1 MRKTSV
7 VAVVALI
14 ALAAPQPAVAWGTA
28 AHRHIMARAIDLL
41 PAELKPFFVQHKDEV
56 VMRVVDPDLFRV
68 LGWEEDPNH
77 FINFGAKELGE
88 YPFKELPREYGAAI
102 EKFGLATLR
111 RNGLLPWRQQEEF
124 GNLRRAFEGFT
135 RETYGAGNTVL
146 FAAVMSHYIQDA
158 HQPLH
163 ASVNYDGQM
172 TGNTGIHARFETALF
187 ERFQSRLTIRPAP
200 PAPILNSRDA
210 AFDALLASHQL
221 VDPLLRADKE
231 AIGNRDAYDDVYFE
245 AFFMKAKPVL
255 EERLAS
261 AITATASLVLGAW
274 EQAGK
279 PDLRNGEPR
288 PVQRVQRAQPAQQD
302 R

>member
-77 FINFGAKELGE
+77 FVNFGAKELGE
-88 YPFKELPREYGAAI
+88 YPFQELPREYGAAI

-135 RETYGAGNTVL
+135 RETYGVGNTVL

-163 ASVNYDGQM
+163 ASANYDGQM

-210 AFDALLASHQL
+210 AFDALLSSYKQ
-221 VDPLLRADKE
+221 VDSILKADDEAKKGKE
-231 AIGNRDAYDDVYFE
+231 TYDDEYFE
-245 AFFMKAKPVL
+245 RLFTTVRPVL
-255 EERLAS
+255 EQRLGE
-261 AITATASLVLGAW
+261 AITATAGLIMGAW
-274 EQAGK
+274 EQAGRPVLK
-279 PDLRNGEPR
+279 PAGPR
-288 PVQRVQRAQPAQQD
+288 PPQKIKP
-302 R
+302 

>member
-7 VAVVALI
+7 VAVAALI
-14 ALAAPQPAVAWGTA
+14 VLAAPQPAAAWGTA

-41 PAELKPFFVQHKDEV
+41 PVELKPFFLQHKDEL
-56 VMRVVDPDLFRV
+56 VMRVIDPDLFRV

-77 FINFGAKELGE
+77 FVNFGAKELGE

-102 EKFGLATLR
+102 EKFGMATLR

-135 RETYGAGNTVL
+135 RETYGPGNAVL

-187 ERFQSRLTIRPAP
+187 ERFQSRLTIRSAP
-200 PAPILNSRDA
+200 PTPILNSRDA
-210 AFDALLASHQL
+210 AFDALLSSYKL
-221 VDPLLRADKE
+221 VDPILKADDAARQGKE
-231 AIGNRDAYDDVYFE
+231 TYDDEYFE
-245 AFFMKAKPVL
+245 RLFTAVRPIL
-255 EERLAS
+255 EQRLGE
-261 AITATASLVLGAW
+261 AITATAGLIMGAW
-274 EQAGK
+274 EQAGRPVLK
-279 PDLRNGEPR
+279 PAGPR
-288 PVQRVQRAQPAQQD
+288 PPQKIKP
-302 R
+302 

>member
-1 MRKTSV
+1 MRKASV
-7 VAVVALI
+7 VVVVALI
-14 ALAAPQPAVAWGTA
+14 ACAAPPPAAAWGTA

-41 PAELKPFFVQHKDEV
+41 PMELKPFFLQHRDEL
-56 VMRVVDPDLFRV
+56 VMRVIDPDLFRV

-77 FINFGAKELGE
+77 FVNFGAKELGE

-102 EKFGLATLR
+102 EKFGMATLR

-135 RETYGAGNTVL
+135 RETYGPGNAVL

-172 TGNTGIHARFETALF
+172 TGNNGIHARFETALF

-200 PAPILNSRDA
+200 PTPILNSRDA
-210 AFDALLASHQL
+210 AFDALLSSYEL
-221 VDPLLRADKE
+221 VDPILKADEAARQGKE
-231 AIGNRDAYDDVYFE
+231 TYDDEYFE
-245 AFFMKAKPVL
+245 RLFTTVRPIL
-255 EERLAS
+255 EQRLGE
-261 AITATASLVLGAW
+261 AITATAGLIMGAW
-274 EQAGK
+274 QQAGK
-279 PDLRNGEPR
+279 PVLKPAGPR
-288 PVQRVQRAQPAQQD
+288 PPQKIKP
-302 R
+302 

>member
-1 MRKTSV
+1 MRKASV
-7 VAVVALI
+7 VVVVALI
-14 ALAAPQPAVAWGTA
+14 ACAAPPPAAAWGTA

-41 PAELKPFFVQHKDEV
+41 PVELKPFFLQHRDEL
-56 VMRVVDPDLFRV
+56 VMRVIDPDLFRV

-77 FINFGAKELGE
+77 FVNFGAKELGE

-102 EKFGLATLR
+102 EKFGMATLR

-135 RETYGAGNTVL
+135 RETYGPGNAVL

-172 TGNTGIHARFETALF
+172 TGNNGIHARFETALF

-200 PAPILNSRDA
+200 PTPILNSRDA
-210 AFDALLASHQL
+210 AFDALLSSYKL
-221 VDPLLRADKE
+221 VDPILKADEAARQGKE
-231 AIGNRDAYDDVYFE
+231 TYDDEYFE
-245 AFFMKAKPVL
+245 RLFTTVRPIL
-255 EERLAS
+255 EQRLGE
-261 AITATASLVLGAW
+261 AITATAGLIMGAW
-274 EQAGK
+274 QQAGK
-279 PDLRNGEPR
+279 PVLKPAGPR
-288 PVQRVQRAQPAQQD
+288 PPQKIKP
-302 R
+302 

>member
-1 MRKTSV
+1 MRKTSI

-14 ALAAPQPAVAWGTA
+14 ALAAPQPAAAWGSA

-41 PAELKPFFVQHKDEV
+41 PAELKPFFLQHKDEV

-77 FINFGAKELGE
+77 FVNFGAKELGE

-124 GNLRRAFEGFT
+124 GNLRRAFEGFA
-135 RETYGAGNTVL
+135 RETYGVGNTVL

-187 ERFQSRLTIRPAP
+187 ERFQSRLTFRPAP

-210 AFDALLASHQL
+210 AFDALLSSYQL
-221 VDPLLRADKE
+221 VDPILKADVAARQGKE
-231 AIGNRDAYDDVYFE
+231 TYDDEYFE
-245 AFFMKAKPVL
+245 RLFTTVRPIL
-255 EERLAS
+255 EQRLGE
-261 AITATASLVLGAW
+261 AITATAGLIMGAW
-274 EQAGK
+274 EQAGRPVLK
-279 PDLRNGEPR
+279 PAGPR
-288 PVQRVQRAQPAQQD
+288 PPQKIKP
-302 R
+302 

>member
-7 VAVVALI
+7 VAVAALI
-14 ALAAPQPAVAWGTA
+14 ALAAPQPAAAWGSA

-41 PAELKPFFVQHKDEV
+41 PMELKPFFLQHRDEL
-56 VMRVVDPDLFRV
+56 VMRVIDPDLFRV

-77 FINFGAKELGE
+77 FVNFGAKELGE

-102 EKFGLATLR
+102 EKFGMATLR

-135 RETYGAGNTVL
+135 RETYGPGNAVL

-172 TGNTGIHARFETALF
+172 TGNNGIHARFETALF

-200 PAPILNSRDA
+200 PTPIHNSRDA
-210 AFDALLASHQL
+210 AFDALLSSYEL
-221 VDPLLRADKE
+221 VDPILKADEAARQGKE
-231 AIGNRDAYDDVYFE
+231 TYDDEYFE
-245 AFFMKAKPVL
+245 RLFTTVRPIL
-255 EERLAS
+255 EQRLGE
-261 AITATASLVLGAW
+261 AITATAGLIMGAW
-274 EQAGK
+274 QQAGK
-279 PDLRNGEPR
+279 PVLKPAGPR
-288 PVQRVQRAQPAQQD
+288 PPQKIKP
-302 R
+302 

>member
-7 VAVVALI
+7 VAVAALI

-41 PAELKPFFVQHKDEV
+41 PAELKPFFLQHKDEV

-77 FINFGAKELGE
+77 FVNFGAKELGE

-135 RETYGAGNTVL
+135 RETYGVGNTVL

-210 AFDALLASHQL
+210 AFDALLSSYQL
-221 VDPLLRADKE
+221 VDSILKGDVDARQGKE
-231 AIGNRDAYDDVYFE
+231 TYDDEYFE
-245 AFFMKAKPVL
+245 RLFTTVRPIL
-255 EERLAS
+255 EQRLGE
-261 AITATASLVLGAW
+261 AITATAGLIMGAW
-274 EQAGK
+274 EQAGRPVLK
-279 PDLRNGEPR
+279 PAGPR
-288 PVQRVQRAQPAQQD
+288 PPQKIKP
-302 R
+302 

>member
-7 VAVVALI
+7 VAVAALI
-14 ALAAPQPAVAWGTA
+14 ALAAPQPAAAWGSA

-41 PAELKPFFVQHKDEV
+41 PVELKPFFRQHQDEL
-56 VMRVVDPDLFRV
+56 VMRVIDPDLFRV

-77 FINFGAKELGE
+77 FVNFGAKELGE

-102 EKFGLATLR
+102 EKFGMATLR

-124 GNLRRAFEGFT
+124 GNLRRAFEGFM
-135 RETYGAGNTVL
+135 RETYGPGNAVL

-163 ASVNYDGQM
+163 ASINHDGQM

-200 PAPILNSRDA
+200 PTPILNSRDA
-210 AFDALLASHQL
+210 AFDALLSSYKL
-221 VDPLLRADKE
+221 VDPILKADDAARQGKE
-231 AIGNRDAYDDVYFE
+231 TYDDEYFE
-245 AFFMKAKPVL
+245 RLFTTVRPIL
-255 EERLAS
+255 EQRLGE
-261 AITATASLVLGAW
+261 AITATAGLIMGAW
-274 EQAGK
+274 EQAGRPVLK
-279 PDLRNGEPR
+279 LAGPR
-288 PVQRVQRAQPAQQD
+288 PPQKIKP
-302 R
+302 

>member
-14 ALAAPQPAVAWGTA
+14 ALAAPQPAMAWGTA

-41 PAELKPFFVQHKDEV
+41 PAELKPFFLQHKDEV

-77 FINFGAKELGE
+77 FVNFGAKELGE

-135 RETYGAGNTVL
+135 RETYGVGNTVL

-210 AFDALLASHQL
+210 AFDALLSSYQL
-221 VDPLLRADKE
+221 VDSILKADVDARQGKE
-231 AIGNRDAYDDVYFE
+231 TYDDEYFE
-245 AFFMKAKPVL
+245 RLFTTVRPIL
-255 EERLAS
+255 ERRLGD
-261 AITATASLVLGAW
+261 AITATAGLIMGAW
-274 EQAGK
+274 EQAGRPVLK
-279 PDLRNGEPR
+279 PAGPR
-288 PVQRVQRAQPAQQD
+288 PPQKIKP
-302 R
+302 

>member
-1 MRKTSV
+1 MRKTFV

-77 FINFGAKELGE
+77 FVNFGAKELGE

-135 RETYGAGNTVL
+135 RETYGVGNTVL

-163 ASVNYDGQM
+163 ASANYDGQM

-210 AFDALLASHQL
+210 AFDALLSSYKL
-221 VDPLLRADKE
+221 VDSILKADDAARQGKE
-231 AIGNRDAYDDVYFE
+231 TYDDEYFE
-245 AFFMKAKPVL
+245 RLFTTVRPIL
-255 EERLAS
+255 EQRLGE
-261 AITATASLVLGAW
+261 AITATAGLIMGAW
-274 EQAGK
+274 EQAGRPVLK
-279 PDLRNGEPR
+279 PAGPR
-288 PVQRVQRAQPAQQD
+288 PPQKIKP
-302 R
+302 

>member
-7 VAVVALI
+7 VAVAVLI
-14 ALAAPQPAVAWGTA
+14 ALAAPQPAAAWGSA

-41 PAELKPFFVQHKDEV
+41 PVELKPFFQQHQDEV
-56 VMRVVDPDLFRV
+56 VMRVIDPDLFRI

-77 FINFGAKELGE
+77 FVNFGAKELGE

-102 EKFGLATLR
+102 EKFGMATLR

-135 RETYGAGNTVL
+135 RETYAPGNAVL
-146 FAAVMSHYIQDA
+146 FAAVMSHYMQDA

-200 PAPILNSRDA
+200 PTPILNSRDA
-210 AFDALLASHQL
+210 AFDALLSSYKL
-221 VDPLLRADKE
+221 VDPILQADDAARQGKE
-231 AIGNRDAYDDVYFE
+231 TYDDEYFE
-245 AFFMKAKPVL
+245 RLFTTVRPIL
-255 EERLAS
+255 EQRLGE
-261 AITATASLVLGAW
+261 AITATAGLIMGAW
-274 EQAGK
+274 EQAGRPVLK
-279 PDLRNGEPR
+279 PAGPR
-288 PVQRVQRAQPAQQD
+288 PPQKIKP
-302 R
+302 

>member
-7 VAVVALI
+7 VAVAALI
-14 ALAAPQPAVAWGTA
+14 ALAAPQPAVAWGTT

-41 PAELKPFFVQHKDEV
+41 PAELKPFFLQHKDEV

-77 FINFGAKELGE
+77 FVNFGAKELGE

-135 RETYGAGNTVL
+135 RETYGVGNTVL

-163 ASVNYDGQM
+163 ASANYDGQM
-172 TGNTGIHARFETALF
+172 TGNAGIHARFETALF

-210 AFDALLASHQL
+210 AFDALLSSYKQ
-221 VDPLLRADKE
+221 VDSILKADDAAKQGKE
-231 AIGNRDAYDDVYFE
+231 TYDDEYFE
-245 AFFMKAKPVL
+245 RLFTTVRPVL
-255 EERLAS
+255 EQRLGE
-261 AITATASLVLGAW
+261 AITATAGLIMGAW
-274 EQAGK
+274 EQAGRPVLK
-279 PDLRNGEPR
+279 PAGPR
-288 PVQRVQRAQPAQQD
+288 PPQKIKP
-302 R
+302 

>member
-77 FINFGAKELGE
+77 FVNFGAKELGE
-88 YPFKELPREYGAAI
+88 YPFQELPREYGAAI

-135 RETYGAGNTVL
+135 RETYAVGNAVL

-163 ASVNYDGQM
+163 ASANYDGQM

-210 AFDALLASHQL
+210 AFDALLSSYKQ
-221 VDPLLRADKE
+221 VDSILKADDEAKKGKE
-231 AIGNRDAYDDVYFE
+231 TYDDEYFE
-245 AFFMKAKPVL
+245 RLFTTVRPVL
-255 EERLAS
+255 EQRLGE
-261 AITATASLVLGAW
+261 AITATAGLIMGAW
-274 EQAGK
+274 EQAGRPVLK
-279 PDLRNGEPR
+279 PAGPR
-288 PVQRVQRAQPAQQD
+288 PPQKIKP
-302 R
+302 

>member
-7 VAVVALI
+7 VAMAALI
-14 ALAAPQPAVAWGTA
+14 ALAASQPAAAWGSA

-41 PAELKPFFVQHKDEV
+41 PVELKPSFHQHQDEL
-56 VMRVVDPDLFRV
+56 VMRVIDPDLFRV

-77 FINFGAKELGE
+77 FVNFGAKELGE

-102 EKFGLATLR
+102 EKFGMATLR

-135 RETYGAGNTVL
+135 RETYGPGNAVL

-172 TGNTGIHARFETALF
+172 TANTGIHARFETALF

-200 PAPILNSRDA
+200 PTPILNARDA
-210 AFDALLASHQL
+210 AFDALLSSYKL
-221 VDPLLRADKE
+221 VDPILKADDAAKQGKE
-231 AIGNRDAYDDVYFE
+231 TYDDEYFE
-245 AFFMKAKPVL
+245 RLYTTVRPIL
-255 EERLAS
+255 EQRLGE
-261 AITATASLVLGAW
+261 AITATAGLIMGAW
-274 EQAGK
+274 EQAGRPALK
-279 PDLRNGEPR
+279 PAGPR
-288 PVQRVQRAQPAQQD
+288 PPQKIKP
-302 R
+302 

>member
-7 VAVVALI
+7 VALAALI
-14 ALAAPQPAVAWGTA
+14 ALAAPQPAAAWGSA

-41 PAELKPFFVQHKDEV
+41 PVELKPFFHQHQDEL
-56 VMRVVDPDLFRV
+56 VMRVIDPDLFRV

-77 FINFGAKELGE
+77 FVNFGAKELGE

-102 EKFGLATLR
+102 EKFGMATLR

-124 GNLRRAFEGFT
+124 GNLRRAFEGFA
-135 RETYGAGNTVL
+135 RETYAPGNAVL

-163 ASVNYDGQM
+163 ASINYDGQM

-200 PAPILNSRDA
+200 PTPILNSRDA
-210 AFDALLASHQL
+210 AFDALLSSYKL
-221 VDPLLRADKE
+221 VDPILKADDAARQGKE
-231 AIGNRDAYDDVYFE
+231 TYDDEYFE
-245 AFFMKAKPVL
+245 RLFTTVRPIL
-255 EERLAS
+255 EQRLGE
-261 AITATASLVLGAW
+261 AITATAGLIMGAW
-274 EQAGK
+274 EQAGRPVLK
-279 PDLRNGEPR
+279 PAGPR
-288 PVQRVQRAQPAQQD
+288 PPQKIKP
-302 R
+302 

>member
-14 ALAAPQPAVAWGTA
+14 ALAAPRPAMAWGTA

-41 PAELKPFFVQHKDEV
+41 PAELKPFFLQHKDEL

-77 FINFGAKELGE
+77 FVNFGAKELGE

-135 RETYGAGNTVL
+135 RETYGVGNSVL

-210 AFDALLASHQL
+210 AFDALLASYQL
-221 VDPLLRADKE
+221 VDSILKADDAARQGKE
-231 AIGNRDAYDDVYFE
+231 TYDDEYFE
-245 AFFMKAKPVL
+245 RLFTTVRPIL
-255 EERLAS
+255 ERRLGD
-261 AITATASLVLGAW
+261 AITATAGLIMGAW
-274 EQAGK
+274 EQAGRPVLK
-279 PDLRNGEPR
+279 PAGPR
-288 PVQRVQRAQPAQQD
+288 PPQKIKP
-302 R
+302 

>member
-77 FINFGAKELGE
+77 FVNFGAKELGE

-135 RETYGAGNTVL
+135 RETYGVGNTVL

-163 ASVNYDGQM
+163 ASANYDGQM

-210 AFDALLASHQL
+210 AFDALLSSYKQ
-221 VDPLLRADKE
+221 VDSILKADDEAKKGKE
-231 AIGNRDAYDDVYFE
+231 TYDDEYFE
-245 AFFMKAKPVL
+245 RLFTTVRPVL
-255 EERLAS
+255 EQRLGE
-261 AITATASLVLGAW
+261 AITATAGLIMGAW
-274 EQAGK
+274 EQAGRPVLK
-279 PDLRNGEPR
+279 PAGPR
-288 PVQRVQRAQPAQQD
+288 PPQKIKP
-302 R
+302 

>member
-7 VAVVALI
+7 VAIAALI
-14 ALAAPQPAVAWGTA
+14 ALAAPRPAAAWGSA

-41 PAELKPFFVQHKDEV
+41 PVELTPFFHQHQDEL
-56 VMRVVDPDLFRV
+56 VMRVIDPDLFRV

-77 FINFGAKELGE
+77 FVNFGAKELGE

-102 EKFGLATLR
+102 EKFGMATLR

-135 RETYGAGNTVL
+135 PETYGPGNTVL

-187 ERFQSRLTIRPAP
+187 ERFKSRLTIRPAP
-200 PAPILNSRDA
+200 PTPILNARDA
-210 AFDALLASHQL
+210 AFDALLSSYKL
-221 VDPLLRADKE
+221 VDPILKAD
-231 AIGNRDAYDDVYFE
+231 DAAKQGKDTYDDEYFE
-245 AFFMKAKPVL
+245 RLFTTVRPIL
-255 EERLAS
+255 EQRLGE
-261 AITATASLVLGAW
+261 AITATAGLIMGAW
-274 EQAGK
+274 EQAGRPVLK
-279 PDLRNGEPR
+279 PAGPR
-288 PVQRVQRAQPAQQD
+288 PPQKIKP
-302 R
+302 

>member
-14 ALAAPQPAVAWGTA
+14 ALAAPRPAAAWGTA
-28 AHRHIMARAIDLL
+28 AHRHIMSRAIELL
-41 PAELKPFFVQHKDEV
+41 PAELKPFFLQHKDEM

-77 FINFGAKELGE
+77 FVNFGAKELGE
-88 YPFKELPREYGAAI
+88 YPFKDLPREYGAAI

-135 RETYGAGNTVL
+135 RDTYGVGNTVL

-163 ASVNYDGQM
+163 ASANYDGQM
-172 TGNTGIHARFETALF
+172 TGNNGIHARFETALF

-210 AFDALLASHQL
+210 AFDALLSSYQQ
-221 VDPLLRADKE
+221 VDAILKADDAAKQGKE
-231 AIGNRDAYDDVYFE
+231 TYDDEYFE
-245 AFFMKAKPVL
+245 RLFTTVRPML
-255 EERLAS
+255 EQRLGE
-261 AITATASLVLGAW
+261 AITATAGLIMGAW
-274 EQAGK
+274 EQAGRPVLK
-279 PDLRNGEPR
+279 PAGPR
-288 PVQRVQRAQPAQQD
+288 PPQKIKP
-302 R
+302 

>member
-1 MRKTSV
+1 MRKASV
-7 VAVVALI
+7 VVVVALI
-14 ALAAPQPAVAWGTA
+14 ALVAPPPAAAWGTA

-41 PAELKPFFVQHKDEV
+41 PAELKPFFLQHKDEV

-77 FINFGAKELGE
+77 FVNFGAKELGE
-88 YPFKELPREYGAAI
+88 YPFKELPREYGAAL
-102 EKFGLATLR
+102 EKFGMATLR

-135 RETYGAGNTVL
+135 RETYGPGNAVL

-172 TGNTGIHARFETALF
+172 TGNNGIHARFETALF

-210 AFDALLASHQL
+210 AFDALLSSYQL
-221 VDPLLRADKE
+221 VDPILKADVAAKQ
-231 AIGNRDAYDDVYFE
+231 GKDTYDDEYFE
-245 AFFMKAKPVL
+245 RLFTTVRPIL
-255 EERLAS
+255 EQRLGE
-261 AITATASLVLGAW
+261 AITATAGLIMGAW
-274 EQAGK
+274 EQAGRPVLK
-279 PDLRNGEPR
+279 PAGPR
-288 PVQRVQRAQPAQQD
+288 PPQKIKP
-302 R
+302 

>member
-77 FINFGAKELGE
+77 FVNFGAKELGE

-135 RETYGAGNTVL
+135 RETYGVGNTVL

-163 ASVNYDGQM
+163 ASANYDGQM

-200 PAPILNSRDA
+200 PAPIVNSRDA
-210 AFDALLASHQL
+210 AFDALLSSYKQ
-221 VDPLLRADKE
+221 VDSILKADDEAKKGKE
-231 AIGNRDAYDDVYFE
+231 TYDDEYY
-245 AFFMKAKPVL
+245 
-255 EERLAS
+255 ERLFTTVRPILEQRLGE
-261 AITATASLVLGAW
+261 AITATAGLIMGAW
-274 EQAGK
+274 EQAGRPVLK
-279 PDLRNGEPR
+279 PAGPR
-288 PVQRVQRAQPAQQD
+288 PPQKIRP
-302 R
+302 

>member
-14 ALAAPQPAVAWGTA
+14 ALAAPQPAVAWGSA

-41 PAELKPFFVQHKDEV
+41 PAELKPFFLQHKDEV

-77 FINFGAKELGE
+77 FVNFGAKELGE

-135 RETYGAGNTVL
+135 RETYAVGNAVL

-163 ASVNYDGQM
+163 ASANYDGQM

-210 AFDALLASHQL
+210 AFDALLSSYKQ
-221 VDPLLRADKE
+221 VDSILKADDEAKKGKE
-231 AIGNRDAYDDVYFE
+231 TYDDEYY
-245 AFFMKAKPVL
+245 
-255 EERLAS
+255 ERLFTTVRPILEQRLGE
-261 AITATASLVLGAW
+261 AITATAGLIMGAW
-274 EQAGK
+274 EQAGRPVLK
-279 PDLRNGEPR
+279 PAGPR
-288 PVQRVQRAQPAQQD
+288 PPQKIKP
-302 R
+302 

>member
-7 VAVVALI
+7 VAAAALI

-77 FINFGAKELGE
+77 FVNFGAKELGE

-135 RETYGAGNTVL
+135 RETYGVGNTVL

-163 ASVNYDGQM
+163 ASANYDGQM

-210 AFDALLASHQL
+210 AFDALLSSYKQ
-221 VDPLLRADKE
+221 VDSILKADDAAKQGKE
-231 AIGNRDAYDDVYFE
+231 TYDDEYFE
-245 AFFMKAKPVL
+245 RLFTTVRPIL
-255 EERLAS
+255 EQRLGE
-261 AITATASLVLGAW
+261 AITATAGLIMGAW
-274 EQAGK
+274 EQAGRPVLK
-279 PDLRNGEPR
+279 PAGPR
-288 PVQRVQRAQPAQQD
+288 PPQKIKP
-302 R
+302 

>member
-1 MRKTSV
+1 MRKASV

-14 ALAAPQPAVAWGTA
+14 AFAAPPPAAAWGTA

-41 PAELKPFFVQHKDEV
+41 PVELKPFFLQHQDEL
-56 VMRVVDPDLFRV
+56 VMRVIDPDLFRV

-77 FINFGAKELGE
+77 FVNFGAKELGE

-102 EKFGLATLR
+102 EKFGMATLR

-135 RETYGAGNTVL
+135 RETYGPGNAVL

-210 AFDALLASHQL
+210 AFDALLSSYKL
-221 VDPLLRADKE
+221 VDPILKADVAARQGKE
-231 AIGNRDAYDDVYFE
+231 TYDDEYFE
-245 AFFMKAKPVL
+245 RLFTTVRPIL
-255 EERLAS
+255 EQRLGE
-261 AITATASLVLGAW
+261 AITATAGLIMGAW
-274 EQAGK
+274 EQAGRPVLK
-279 PDLRNGEPR
+279 PAGPR
-288 PVQRVQRAQPAQQD
+288 PPQKIKP
-302 R
+302 

>member
-7 VAVVALI
+7 VAAVALI
-14 ALAAPQPAVAWGTA
+14 ALAAPQPAIAWGTA

-41 PAELKPFFVQHKDEV
+41 PAELKPFFLQHKDEV

-77 FINFGAKELGE
+77 FVNFGAKELGE

-102 EKFGLATLR
+102 EKLGLATLR

-135 RETYGAGNTVL
+135 RETYGVGNTVL

-187 ERFQSRLTIRPAP
+187 ERFQSRLTIRPVP
-200 PAPILNSRDA
+200 PAPIFNSRDA
-210 AFDALLASHQL
+210 AFDALLSSYQL
-221 VDPLLRADKE
+221 VDSILKADVEARLGKE
-231 AIGNRDAYDDVYFE
+231 TYDDEYFE
-245 AFFMKAKPVL
+245 RLFTTVRPIL
-255 EERLAS
+255 ERRLGE
-261 AITATASLVLGAW
+261 AITATAGLIMGAW
-274 EQAGK
+274 EQAGRPVLK
-279 PDLRNGEPR
+279 PAGPR
-288 PVQRVQRAQPAQQD
+288 PPQKIKP
-302 R
+302 

>member
-7 VAVVALI
+7 VAIVALI

-41 PAELKPFFVQHKDEV
+41 PAELKPFFLQHKDEV

-77 FINFGAKELGE
+77 FVNFGAKELGE
-88 YPFKELPREYGAAI
+88 YPFKALPREYGAAI

-124 GNLRRAFEGFT
+124 GNLRRAFEGYT
-135 RETYGAGNTVL
+135 RETYGVGNTVL

-187 ERFQSRLTIRPAP
+187 ERFQSRLTIRPAQ

-210 AFDALLASHQL
+210 AFDALLSSYKL
-221 VDPLLRADKE
+221 VDAILKADDAARQGKE
-231 AIGNRDAYDDVYFE
+231 TYDDEYFE
-245 AFFMKAKPVL
+245 RLFTTVRPIL
-255 EERLAS
+255 EQRLGE
-261 AITATASLVLGAW
+261 AITATAGLIMGAW
-274 EQAGK
+274 EQAGRPVLK
-279 PDLRNGEPR
+279 PAGPR
-288 PVQRVQRAQPAQQD
+288 PPQKIKP
-302 R
+302 